1 MTPLLQIIH
10 KPSVYLLWLATPL
23 PRPAEELTAVL
34 KRHGVS
40 CTERSSQRG
49 PGSSNRAGLTV
60 RSAKKTQK
68 QFRSPVHSS
77 TRARS
82 RTSRRAE
89 LPICPRSVN
98 PTNRAQMRGRVMR
111 ERESYNTSQQR
122 TAARCIAIRE
132 QSEPP
137 GTCETGTNT
146 GSASGPRANGRK
158 EDIFDSPVRDT
169 RLI

>member
-60 RSAKKTQK
+60 RSAKKTKNSSEVPSTAQPGRGAGRLGE
-68 QFRSPVHSS
+68 RSSLYALGPL
-77 TRARS
+77 TR
-82 RTSRRAE
+82 
-89 LPICPRSVN
+89 
-98 PTNRAQMRGRVMR
+98 PTEHR
-111 ERESYNTSQQR
+111 
-122 TAARCIAIRE
+122 
-132 QSEPP
+132 
-137 GTCETGTNT
+137 
-146 GSASGPRANGRK
+146 
-158 EDIFDSPVRDT
+158 
-169 RLI
+169 